1 MYYICSLNILEIME
15 KCKNCKYKS
24 FLFDKLTEE
33 ELNEISQSKK
43 TVFVSKGDM
52 VYREGEPISSFVY
65 LVSGLV
71 KLHKMDRFGKDQIV
85 SVAKPMDFVGLLTLF
100 SSSEYKYSVTA
111 LQDSTLCLVDLDLM
125 RKYIAINGQF
135 ALEVMKHISKIS
147 DEIIRKTYAI
157 NSKNLRGR
165 IALVLSDFSDVIFK
179 SDIFDLPISRKELGE
194 LIDMTPENVIR
205 ILSEFRRDGLI
216 NLKGKHVE
224 ILNKN
229 MILKI
234 RDLG

>member
-1 MYYICSLNILEIME
+1 MRNCEQ
-15 KCKNCKYKS
+15 CKFKS
-24 FLFDKLTEE
+24 FLFEKLTSE
-33 ELNEISQSKK
+33 ELAEITKTKK

-52 VYREGEPISSFVY
+52 ICREGEPISSFVY
-65 LVSGLV
+65 LVSGLI
-71 KLHKMDRFGKDQIV
+71 KLHKMNRFGKDQIV
-85 SVAKPMDFVGLLTLF
+85 NISQPMDFVGLLTVF
-100 SSSEYKYSVTA
+100 SDKNYKYSITA
-111 LQDSTLCLVDLDLM
+111 LQDSTLCFVDINLM
-125 RKYIAINGQF
+125 KKYITTNGDF
-135 ALEVMKHISKIS
+135 ALEVIKHISKIT

-165 IALVLSDFSDVIFK
+165 IALVLAEFSDVIFK

-216 NLKGKHVE
+216 HLKGKHVE
-224 ILNKN
+224 LLNKP

-234 RDLG
+234 RALG

>member
-1 MYYICSLNILEIME
+1 MKDCEH
-15 KCKNCKYKS
+15 CKFKS
-24 FLFDKLTEE
+24 YLFAKLTSE
-33 ELNEISQSKK
+33 ELSEISKLKK

-52 VYREGEPISSFVY
+52 ICREGEPISSFVY

-71 KLHKMDRFGKDQIV
+71 KLHKMDRQGKDQIV
-85 SVAKPMDFVGLLTLF
+85 SIAKPLDFVGLLTLF
-100 SSSEYKYSVTA
+100 SAKEYEYSITA
-111 LQDSTLCLVDLDLM
+111 LQDSTLCFVDLDLM
-125 RKYIAINGQF
+125 KKNIVKNGDF
-135 ALEVMKHISKIS
+135 ALDIMKHISKIS

-165 IALVLSDFSDVIFK
+165 IALVLLEFSDVIFK
-179 SDIFDLPISRKELGE
+179 NDMFDLPISRKELGE

-216 NLKGKHVE
+216 HLKGKHVE
-224 ILNKN
+224 LLNKSF
-229 MILKI
+229 LQKI

>member
-1 MYYICSLNILEIME
+1 ME
-15 KCKNCKYKS
+15 NCKNCKFKS
-24 FLFDKLTEE
+24 YLFDKLSSEQLTEVT
-33 ELNEISQSKK
+33 QSKK
-43 TVFVSKGDM
+43 TVFVSKGD
-52 VYREGEPISSFVY
+52 VICREGESISSFVY

-71 KLHKMDRFGKDQIV
+71 KLHKKDRFGKDQIINI
-85 SVAKPMDFVGLLTLF
+85 AKPLDFIGLLTVF
-100 SSSEYKYSVTA
+100 SDKEYQYSITA
-111 LQDSTLCLVDLDLM
+111 LQDSTMCFVDLNLM
-125 RKYIAINGQF
+125 KKYVRTNGDF

-165 IALVLSDFSDVIFK
+165 IALVLSEFSDVIFK

-216 NLKGKHVE
+216 YLKGKHLE
-224 ILNKN
+224 ILNKP

>member
-1 MYYICSLNILEIME
+1 ME

>member
-1 MYYICSLNILEIME
+1 ME
-15 KCKNCKYKS
+15 NCIDCKYKS
-24 FLFDKLTEE
+24 QLFEKLTEE
-33 ELNEISQSKK
+33 QLKEISSSKK

-52 VYREGEPISSFVY
+52 ICREGEAITSFVY
-65 LVSGLV
+65 LVNGLM

-85 SVAKPMDFVGLLTLF
+85 SIAKPLDFVGLLTLF
-100 SSSEYKYSVTA
+100 SDQTYKYSMTA
-111 LQDSTLCLVDLDLM
+111 LQDSTLCFVDIDLM
-125 RKYIAINGQF
+125 KKYVSINGTF
-135 ALEVMKHISKIS
+135 ALEVMKNISMVS
-147 DEIIRKTYAI
+147 DDIIKKTYAI

-165 IALVLSDFSDVIFK
+165 IALVLSDFADNIFLSDSF
-179 SDIFDLPISRKELGE
+179 DIPISRKEIGE

-224 ILNKN
+224 IINKK